1 MRIKLDVHKSLE
13 ENAAIL
19 FEVAK
24 KAKKKSK
31 GAKEAV
37 SRLSTTDI
45 IEKDKKKKSQIS
57 PKKTHWF
64 MKYRWFFTSEGNLA
78 IGGKDAD
85 TNEEI
90 IKKRVEP
97 FDLIFH
103 AEIPGSPFF
112 VLKGKKGIAFTE
124 NEKQSVANATA
135 SYSRAWKYGVAFVD
149 VFCVLPNQVSKKARA
164 GEYVSKGAFMIHGK
178 KEFYKGE
185 LELTLSFY
193 KIGEDEYVMSS
204 GENNKKGFAI
214 LKTGSMKDSDVAKK
228 LNEIVKSLKNDIIV
242 EDLNPLVPGPSEIIR
257 IE

>member
-13 ENAAIL
+13 ENAASL

-24 KAKKKSK
+24 KAKRKSI
-31 GAKEAV
+31 GAKDAV
-37 SRLSTTDI
+37 TRLSTSDI
-45 IEKDKKKKSQIS
+45 AVKDKKKQLKSVI
-57 PKKTHWF
+57 KKTHWF

-97 FDLIFH
+97 YDLIFH

-112 VLKGKKGIAFTE
+112 VLKGSKGIVFTE

-185 LELTLSFY
+185 LELTLSLHM
-193 KIGEDEYVMSS
+193 IGDDEFVMSS
-204 GENNKKGFAI
+204 GENNKNGFAI
-214 LKTGSMKDSDVAKK
+214 LKTGSMKASDVAKK
-228 LNEIVKSLKNDIIV
+228 ISEIVKTIRNDIII
-242 EDLNPLVPGPSEIIR
+242 EDINPLIPGPSEIMKID
-257 IE
+257 